1 MTTRCLNS
9 IMKDGH
15 NNKMVQPYCC
25 VISIDIYEAIVRHVN
40 PLSASVALI

>member
-15 NNKMVQPYCC
+15 NKKMVQPYC
-25 VISIDIYEAIVRHVN
+25 VISIDIYEAIFRHIN
-40 PLSASVALI
+40 PLSATVALI